1 MQSAPLETIVPIA
14 AHAWRVCVEY
24 SRVVDALSTTLWSHS
39 MVYRSGFFDIKNRQK
54 TMASGIFAIL
64 DDVAMLLDDA
74 AVYSKL
80 AAKKTAGLL
89 GDDLAVN
96 AEKATGFNASRE
108 LPVIWAITK
117 GSVVNKLIILPLAF
131 LLSAYA
137 PWLIV
142 PILLLGGAYL
152 SYEGAEKV
160 LEWVLPHKKHETPA
174 AETADSKEELLDLEK
189 RKIKGAV
196 RTDFILSIEI
206 VVIALGTVMEQT
218 LGIRI
223 LVVSFIALLATAG
236 VYGLVALLVR
246 MDDAGIHLIAKA
258 RKMSGAMSGFI
269 RRFGHMLIASLPHII
284 RLLGVIGTIAMLLVG
299 GGMYVHN
306 IDAIHHALDFLPA
319 IVGELLVGIVLGV
332 ILVAIMHLV
341 KKMRTASA

>member
-1 MQSAPLETIVPIA
+1 
-14 AHAWRVCVEY
+14 
-24 SRVVDALSTTLWSHS
+24 
-39 MVYRSGFFDIKNRQK
+39 
-54 TMASGIFAIL
+54 MASGIFAIL
-64 DDVAMLLDDA
+64 DDVATLLDDA
-74 AVYSKL
+74 AIYSKL

-117 GSVVNKLIILPLAF
+117 GSMINKLIILPVAF

-174 AETADSKEELLDLEK
+174 AETADSKEELLETET
-189 RKIKGAV
+189 RKIKGAI

-206 VVIALGTVMEQT
+206 IVIALGTVIDQS
-218 LGIRI
+218 LGMRI
-223 LVVSFIALLATAG
+223 FVVSVIALIATVG

-246 MDDAGIHLIAKA
+246 MDDAGMRLIA
-258 RKMSGAMSGFI
+258 RSREMSGAAAGFI
-269 RRFGHMLIASLPHII
+269 RRAGHWLIAALPQVI

-306 IDAIHHALDFLPA
+306 IDAIHHALHFMPGIL
-319 IVGELLVGIVLGV
+319 GELLTGVVLGT
-332 ILVAIMHLV
+332 ILVGVMHLV
-341 KKMRTASA
+341 QRMRTGTVH